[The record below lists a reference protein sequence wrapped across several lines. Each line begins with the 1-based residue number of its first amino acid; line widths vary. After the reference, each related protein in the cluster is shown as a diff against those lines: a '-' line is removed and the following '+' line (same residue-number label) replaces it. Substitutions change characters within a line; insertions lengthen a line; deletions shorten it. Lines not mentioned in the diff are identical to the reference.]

1 MKCEKLFKEIENL
14 NAEYMDFLFDVCN
27 TESQTI
33 DKEGVDKVGKL
44 FIEKAKKEGFKIE
57 VFPQEVAGDVVVITM
72 NENSK
77 EKPLCVSAHMDTV
90 HPKGLF
96 GYPPVK
102 EDGDYLVGPGLVDC
116 KGGAV
121 AALMA
126 MKALKT
132 VGYDKRPVMLLL
144 QSDEE
149 TGSSTSKRAT
159 INYICEKSKEALAFL
174 NLEGHSPN
182 AMCLERKGIL
192 RFKFT
197 VKGKACHS
205 SHCYEGVNAVT
216 EASHKIIKL
225 EEMKDPQGLTCN
237 CGVINGGTVAN
248 SVAEVC
254 TFIADIRFSTK
265 EQMDYVREYVKKI
278 ASENVLEGATS
289 VVEEISSRP
298 AMEKSQKN
306 YDLADKLNQIYKE
319 NGLPVLTKEKYFG
332 GSDTAYTTNYGIP
345 SIDCLGTEGE
355 FIHSERERM
364 KKSSL
369 VSSAKRVASAFYCF
383 DD

>member
-1 MKCEKLFKEIENL
+1 MKCEKLFNEIEKL
-14 NAEYMDFLFDVCN
+14 NDEYLDFLVNVCN

-57 VFPQEVAGDVVVITM
+57 VFPQAVAGDVVVITM
-72 NENSK
+72 NEDSS
-77 EKPLCVSAHMDTV
+77 ELPLCTSGHMDTV

-102 EDGDYLVGPGLVDC
+102 DLGDTLVGPGLVDC

-121 AALMA
+121 AGLMA
-126 MKALKT
+126 MKALKN
-132 VGYDKRPVMLLL
+132 VGYTKRPIMLLL

-159 INYICEKSKEALAFL
+159 INYICERSKNALAFL
-174 NLEGHSPN
+174 NTEGHN
-182 AMCLERKGIL
+182 EGEMCLERKGIL

-205 SHCYEGVNAVT
+205 SRCFEGVNAVT

-225 EEMKDPQGLTCN
+225 EQMKDQKGLTCN
-237 CGVINGGTVAN
+237 CGVISGGTVAN
-248 SVAEVC
+248 SVAEIC
-254 TFIADIRFSTK
+254 TFLADIRFSTS
-265 EQMDYVREYVKKI
+265 EEMDYAREYVKKI
-278 ASENVLEGATS
+278 ASENVLDGASST
-289 VVEEISSRP
+289 VEEISFRP
-298 AMEKSQKN
+298 AMENSPKN
-306 YDLADKLNQIYKE
+306 YALADKLNAIYKE
-319 NGLPVLTKEKYFG
+319 NGLPVLSMKKYFG

-345 SIDCLGTEGE
+345 SIDCLGTEGK
-355 FIHSERERM
+355 FIHSERECM

-369 VSSAKRVASAFYCF
+369 VSSAKRIASVFYCF